1 MMKRFDLFFIII
13 ISEQKL
19 CEIWAMEN
27 MFVVKKFFPVFDT
40 VWETHSAIR
49 EAYWCICI
57 SKKYDLLRAK
67 IIDPT
72 Q

>member
-1 MMKRFDLFFIII
+1 MGYGKYVCRI
-13 ISEQKL
+13 
-19 CEIWAMEN
+19 
-27 MFVVKKFFPVFDT
+27 KKFPVFDT